1 MGTHQRKNFEKN
13 QNLPKLQ
20 QSLHKLFKMQKK
32 TIFLVFAI
40 GHLVFV
46 NAFPTDDDFQQ
57 VGRKKKA
64 DIPALKKEWERNP
77 ENYRITPKGL
87 EITLNKVE
95 GDKLRAA
102 GTTLQRWSDN
112 FYKNHVKEDDFLKD
126 SLRER
131 NVERNTLFTLDNLIA
146 LYVNRQRVNGGPLQ
160 GGPVRLNAETEV
172 RTIGKFGVK
181 KWERRYVVADYTVK
195 NDYIN
200 ERDGGTSK

>member
-1 MGTHQRKNFEKN
+1 
-13 QNLPKLQ
+13 
-20 QSLHKLFKMQKK
+20 MQKK

-46 NAFPTDDDFQQ
+46 NAFPTDDEGFQQ
-57 VGRKKKA
+57 PGRKKKKA
-64 DIPALKKEWERNP
+64 NIPALKKEWEQNP
-77 ENYRITPKGL
+77 DHYRITPKGL

-131 NVERNTLFTLDNLIA
+131 EVERNTLFT
-146 LYVNRQRVNGGPLQ
+146 
-160 GGPVRLNAETEV
+160 
-172 RTIGKFGVK
+172 
-181 KWERRYVVADYTVK
+181 
-195 NDYIN
+195 
-200 ERDGGTSK
+200 